1 MGYLEVLYSLILLF
15 SKRIVERGHLHL
27 SGVVCTVHARVEL
40 VSMGNPMI
48 QGSNKW

>member
-27 SGVVCTVHARVEL
+27 SGVVCTGRASFDGEPDDPRL
-40 VSMGNPMI
+40 
-48 QGSNKW
+48 Q